1 MTKQFLRILGL
12 LAIVFVPAQ
21 TFAADGKIFMENNV
35 DRAGANYRE
44 FEVVRSGGPAVCH
57 QECSKDG
64 TCKAW
69 TYVRPGVEGAQ
80 GICKLKS
87 VVPHGFDSPCCI
99 SGLNVGSSVGPV
111 YNGIHASADV
121 QTTPKQS
128 KRLAGAAA
136 YLQGLSGYKRIAY
149 VAPASPKTTTPEPK
163 LIEISAYEAPINLVP
178 NW

>member
-1 MTKQFLRILGL
+1 MAKQFLIALGL
-12 LAIVFVPAQ
+12 MATMFIPSQ
-21 TFAADGKIFMENNV
+21 TFAAGDKIFMENNV

-57 QECSKDG
+57 QECTKDG
-64 TCKAW
+64 NCKAW
-69 TYVRPGVEGAQ
+69 TYVRPGVEGTQ

-87 VVPHGFDSPCCI
+87 VVPHGFESPCCI

-111 YNGIHASADV
+111 YNGIHASVEVPTA
-121 QTTPKQS
+121 PEQS

-136 YLQGLSGYKRIAY
+136 YLQGLSNFERVAY
-149 VAPASPKTTTPEPK
+149 LAPPRSQTSAPK
-163 LIEISAYEAPINLVP
+163 LRLVEIAAYEAPINLVP